1 MESYEAH
8 LAEIQSL
15 LEAKEEVKVPHNE
28 DQNRNR
34 EAKTFDQLSVD
45 EKMKLVAFNARMS
58 QARDLD
64 FISAVQCRRAPK
76 IKDGKPQLPWR
87 TAKANK
93 KRQIT
98 NMILQSYVLLL
109 QCVIKEGYLTRLKEK
124 WQKIS
129 NNSLKSVNSLTK
141 SPSQMTRSTL
151 QANKRQSQQ

>member
-87 TAKANK
+87 YCESKQKTTNHEHDSTKLCTFAPMRNQRRVSDKIEGEVAKDK
-93 KRQIT
+93 Q
-98 NMILQSYVLLL
+98 
-109 QCVIKEGYLTRLKEK
+109 
-124 WQKIS
+124 
-129 NNSLKSVNSLTK
+129 
-141 SPSQMTRSTL
+141 
-151 QANKRQSQQ
+151 